1 MTDRTCG
8 EPGCAKPH
16 RARGLC
22 STHYNLRSKTQ
33 RVKRPIPCAACGT
46 IVFKQP
52 DSSRASVCSI
62 SCRYVVQFGRRYADR
77 RQLTRWI
84 PERRT
89 APPTTVVNSNL
100 GTLTSTRC
108 RSCRAWF
115 VDHCRGKYRPALCCS
130 TTCAKR
136 WQRRHRRKFW
146 VPDWFRLAIY
156 DRDHLDLPTLQA
168 PRRPRP
174 RHARRV
180 GRESRPHH
188 PAGTRRPTHTPE
200 PATHAPPLQLNPKG
214 RADRRH
220 LVHLTQRITPRG
232 RGRAPNAEGRVGEG
246 SRVCD

>member
-136 WQRRHRRKFW
+136 WKRRHRRKFW

-156 DRDHLDLPTLQA
+156 DRDHWTCQLCKLPVDPDLDTQDAWAASLDHIIPQA
-168 PRRPRP
+168 HGGQHTRQNLRLTH
-174 RHARRV
+174 RHCNSIRSDAQIDDTWFI
-180 GRESRPHH
+180 SPS
-188 PAGTRRPTHTPE
+188 A
-200 PATHAPPLQLNPKG
+200 
-214 RADRRH
+214 
-220 LVHLTQRITPRG
+220 
-232 RGRAPNAEGRVGEG
+232 
-246 SRVCD
+246 